1 MSRVLGAAR
10 LAGFAGIT
18 SAFGVRLL
26 ARAPEPARQAR
37 ITHRWGRALCR
48 ALGMDVD
55 ILGTVPREPALLVSN
70 HRSYADIPALAA
82 CLPVTFVAKAE
93 VLDWPVMGVAAAR
106 AGTLF
111 VKRGD
116 ARSGAKVLRAMRTL
130 AGAGVSIVI
139 FPEGTTVGPPGIG
152 EFHRG
157 SFQLAA
163 AAKIPVVPVA
173 VEYTRAE
180 DAWTDEGDASFVPHF
195 LRTFGRRRVG
205 VRIHFG
211 EARTQRDAHRLHDD
225 VVAWIGAHVMGGTG
239 GAGGALSV

>member
-1 MSRVLGAAR
+1 VSAVLGAAR

-18 SAFGVRLL
+18 TAFGARLL
-26 ARAPEPARQAR
+26 ARPPDAARQAR
-37 ITHRWGRALCR
+37 ITNLWGRALCR
-48 ALGMDVD
+48 YIGMDVHVEGA
-55 ILGTVPREPALLVSN
+55 LPREPALLVSN

-93 VLDWPVMGVAAAR
+93 VLDWPVMGAAAAR

-130 AGAGVSIVI
+130 AGAGVSVVI
-139 FPEGTTVGPPGIG
+139 FPEGTTIGPPGIG

-173 VEYTRAE
+173 LEYTRID

-195 LRTFGRRRVG
+195 VRTFGRRRVG
-205 VRIHFG
+205 VRIAFG
-211 EARTQRDAHRLHDD
+211 EARTLRDANALHDE
-225 VVAWIGAHVMGGTG
+225 VVRWIGARVAGGTKG
-239 GAGGALSV
+239 DGGALSV